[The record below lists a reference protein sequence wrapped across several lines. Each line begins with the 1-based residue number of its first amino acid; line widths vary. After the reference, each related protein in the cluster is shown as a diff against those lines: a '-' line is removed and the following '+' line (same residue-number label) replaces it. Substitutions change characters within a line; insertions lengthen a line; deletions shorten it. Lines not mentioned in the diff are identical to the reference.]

1 MVAPAVKAG
10 EESPSSIGQG
20 AGEMPGGVIRGK
32 WHRNYTA
39 DGPSRAQARV
49 KWWGKSPPASG

>member
-1 MVAPAVKAG
+1 MVAPARKAG
-10 EESPSSIGQG
+10 EESPSSTGQS

-39 DGPSRAQARV
+39 DGPR
-49 KWWGKSPPASG
+49 WGTGKGEMVG